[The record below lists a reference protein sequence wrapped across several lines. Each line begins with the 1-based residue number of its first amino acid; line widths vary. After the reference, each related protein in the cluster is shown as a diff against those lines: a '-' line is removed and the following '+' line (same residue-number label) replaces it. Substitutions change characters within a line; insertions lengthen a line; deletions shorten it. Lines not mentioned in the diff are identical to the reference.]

1 MSFKQTKIKTE
12 MLEKMENKRKYDVI
26 IIGASTTGSWFGN
39 EMAKRGFKVLMLEKQ
54 ERENV
59 SRNYDIFHMAKS
71 EMEKF
76 GYPIPEK
83 GDEDYSFEFDGGS
96 YFSAYGNYPKP
107 THNIVIGMRKH
118 RYILRLN
125 DNAVKAGAELIYGA
139 SFSGFV
145 FDEQGRI
152 AGAKYKTADGEQEA
166 LGAIVADCSGI
177 PSVARRA
184 LPDGLNAENFEITP
198 RDMFYVIL
206 YYVLY
211 PEGHEK
217 VIHTDSFL
225 QYKVWSAPQDDEK
238 GGILGVGA
246 NLSFE
251 YAEEMFRQF
260 RKNVPWSTYTVQKI
274 ERGRTPYRRPPYSF
288 VADGFIAMGD
298 AACLTKPNNG
308 EGCTSSLYQAE
319 IAVDVISNAL
329 REGGYLT
336 EERLWS
342 INKRYID
349 VQGKAFAG
357 SMALLTGAV
366 ALNCEE
372 NEYFFKN
379 DIIFSKSIMAG
390 FAKGISITPKEA
402 ERTIRLLAAGVAAG
416 KIRVELIRRVL
427 AAFKNSVEMK
437 ALYSEFP
444 ETPEGFDIWRG
455 KANELWERVGSMAD
469 SCDEEI
475 IDRMKRR
482 AEGKIKTVR
491 TED

>member
-1 MSFKQTKIKTE
+1 MK
-12 MLEKMENKRKYDVI
+12 KYDVI
-26 IIGASTTGSWFGN
+26 IVGASTTGSWFGC

-59 SRNYDIFHMAKS
+59 SRSYDIFHMAKK

-76 GYPIPEK
+76 GYPIPK
-83 GDEDYSFEFDGGS
+83 PGDEDYSFEFDGGC
-96 YFSAYGNYPKP
+96 YYSAYGNYPKP
-107 THNIVIGMRKH
+107 SRNIVIGMRKH

-125 DNAVKAGAELIYGA
+125 DNAVEAGAELIYGA
-139 SFSGFV
+139 SFSDFI
-145 FDEQGRI
+145 FDAEGKI
-152 AGAKYKTADGEQEA
+152 VGAKYQTAGGEHEA
-166 LGAIVADCSGI
+166 LAAIVADCSGI

-184 LPDGLNAENFEITP
+184 LPDGINCENFEISP
-198 RDMFYVIL
+198 RDMFYVVL
-206 YYVLY
+206 RYVRY

-217 VIHTDSFL
+217 VVHTDSYL

-246 NLSFE
+246 NLGFD
-251 YAEEMFRQF
+251 YAEEMFREF
-260 RKNVPWSTYTVQKI
+260 RKNVPWCNYTVQKI

-329 REGGYLT
+329 KEGGYLT

-342 INKRYID
+342 INKRYIE
-349 VQGKAFAG
+349 VQGKSFAG
-357 SMALLTGAV
+357 TMALLTGA
-366 ALNCEE
+366 AYLNCEE

-379 DIIFSKSIMAG
+379 DIIFSKSIMSG
-390 FAKGISITPKEA
+390 FGKGISISPAEA
-402 ERTIRLLAAGVAAG
+402 ERTVRLLSKGIATG
-416 KIRVELIRRVL
+416 KVRTELVRRVL
-427 AAFKNSVEMK
+427 SAFKNSTEIK

-444 ETPEGFDIWRG
+444 ETPEGFDVWRG
-455 KANELWERVGSMAD
+455 KANELWEKIGSMAD
-469 SCDEEI
+469 NCDEEI
-475 IDRMKRR
+475 IDRMERR
-482 AEGKIKTVR
+482 KAGEIGICACK
-491 TED
+491 D

>member
-1 MSFKQTKIKTE
+1 
-12 MLEKMENKRKYDVI
+12 MLKMENIRKYDVI
-26 IIGASTTGSWFGN
+26 VVGASTTGSWFGN

-71 EMEKF
+71 EMEKY
-76 GYPIPEK
+76 GCPIPEK
-83 GDEDYSFEFDGGS
+83 RDNDYAFEFDGGS

-125 DNAVKAGAELIYGA
+125 DNAVKSGAELIYGA
-139 SFSGFV
+139 SFTGFV

-152 AGAKYKTADGEQEA
+152 SGVKYKTADGEHEA
-166 LGAIVADCSGI
+166 LASIVADCSGI

-184 LPDGLNAENFEITP
+184 LPDGLNAENFEISP

-206 YYVLY
+206 YYVRY

-217 VIHTDSFL
+217 IIHTDSFL

-260 RKNVPWSTYTVQKI
+260 RKNVPWCNYTVQKV

-308 EGCTSSLYQAE
+308 EGCTSSLCQAE
-319 IAVDVISNAL
+319 IAVDVISKAL
-329 REGGYLT
+329 KEGGYLT

-342 INKRYID
+342 INKRYIEA
-349 VQGKAFAG
+349 QGKAFAG
-357 SMALLTGAV
+357 SMALLTGA
-366 ALNCEE
+366 ASLNCEE

-379 DIIFSKSIMAG
+379 DIIFSRNIMSG
-390 FAKGISITPKEA
+390 FTKGISVTPKEA
-402 ERTIRLLAAGVAAG
+402 ERTIRLLAAGVATG
-416 KIRVELIRRVL
+416 KVRIELIKRVL
-427 AAFKNSVEMK
+427 AAFKNSVEIK
-437 ALYSEFP
+437 AHYSQFP

-469 SCDEEI
+469 NCDEEI
-475 IDRMKRR
+475 LERMKRR
-482 AEGKIKTVR
+482 AEGKIKAVR
-491 TED
+491 TEEYAG